1 MDKRR
6 TYKSLRYALLAGA
19 SAVLSWTSPA
29 LSANIPET
37 SLHYFALSGGALGDA
52 LRSFS
57 DQSGLSLVYDHRIV
71 AGKNAPAVSGALT
84 TRDALEALLQGSSL
98 DYLEIDSTTL
108 AIIRRPIVI
117 ELMPELSSIGY
128 DFRPI
133 DHARV
138 DEIIVTSSYRAP
150 GAAPGARINYALD
163 AETLELSGAQNIAEP
178 IHDLPANV
186 ASVTASNTQL
196 RGSAGGLNLTDLR
209 GLGPIRSLVLI
220 NNRRLVRT
228 SGGNGVVY
236 GVDLNAIPT
245 ALIDRVEIIN
255 QGAGAALGTDAVAGA
270 VNIVMRDHIDG
281 IAFSAHVG
289 LSERGDAA
297 EYSVSGF
304 AGTEFAGGRGRVS
317 GGLVYGMDPSL
328 FYTDRDYLA
337 QPYGFA
343 ANGLRTTPLAGDFT
357 PGFGG
362 SITTPAGRIAGAI
375 DQNGNA
381 AIISGIAN
389 QPLLTPDGFEN
400 FTGRV
405 DQLYNWLTGFS
416 ALPEI
421 DRLHGYGRVDYDAA
435 SNVSLFGEVL
445 FSDINTLSQI
455 APTPVSAD
463 RGIDPLVG
471 DSIIVPADHPDA
483 PAGLRQAIETRVGG
497 PIESFVISR
506 RFAELGP
513 RRYDIDRQ
521 IVDFTIGADIELG
534 DGWLLNASYK
544 YGRSKVH
551 SLETGVPDAERVA
564 IAVNPD
570 LCAASPGC
578 IPFNIFSAESASDEV
593 ADYYRLATRTRQ
605 ISTIEQIAR
614 VSGSGPL
621 YEIGEREGRISAGI
635 EYRRDMLNDGG
646 YVTST
651 NNPGLGVFQTITSS
665 GSVGYGEFFIGA
677 DLPVLSSSSSIG
689 AVEFG
694 GDVRLTRWDNGGFV
708 ANLSGQ
714 VSWTPVRGVEL
725 YAYALRGGRAPNVIE
740 LHSAGIRTSKSLTDP
755 CAAPI
760 ATPFSANCAAA
771 GPLGAPPGFTQQ
783 NQLVPIVATANPY
796 LDNESVRTRHFG
808 IAADLQE
815 FIDLGDDKL
824 RLTMDWRR
832 HRILNGIERVNSQ
845 FAINSCYQSEDFDYF
860 YCGTNPATGS
870 LYIQRD
876 ASTRQLTLLEY
887 GYANISDARI
897 SGLDATFAYRRDL
910 YWGAFAPTFAFDI
923 IYSYTHKAE
932 FSGFLS
938 QSLVDQTGSVDFPQH
953 QIYATASLEAERWK
967 TLWTLRRRGAAFT
980 RRNSVAE
987 ASLPA
992 RVNVD
997 VGLQFRPDDN
1007 IIIYGGIENLFDEDL
1022 PIAPFAEHGYL
1033 AAQYD
1038 PIGRRYFAGVKAE
1051 F

>member
-1 MDKRR
+1 MDNRL
-6 TYKSLRYALLAGA
+6 TYKSLRHSLFAGAALLSATPAFSAGIPD
-19 SAVLSWTSPA
+19 TA
-29 LSANIPET
+29 LHS
-37 SLHYFALSGGALGDA
+37 FALPGGALGDA

-57 DQSGLSLVYDHRIV
+57 EQSGISLVYDHRIV
-71 AGKNAPAVSGALT
+71 AGKNTPPISGALT
-84 TRDALEALLQGSSL
+84 TRDALGSILNGSSL
-98 DYLEIDSTTL
+98 DYLEIDNTTL

-117 ELMPELSSIGY
+117 ELMPELSAIGY
-128 DFRPI
+128 DFRTT
-133 DHARV
+133 HRARV

-150 GAAPGARINYALD
+150 GAKPGARVNYAFD
-163 AETLELSGAQNIAEP
+163 AEALELSGAQNIAEP

-209 GLGPIRSLVLI
+209 GLGSIRSLVLI

-228 SGGNGVVY
+228 SGGNGAVY

-281 IAFSAHVG
+281 IALSAHGG
-289 LSERGDAA
+289 LSERGDAS
-297 EYSVSGF
+297 EYSVSVF
-304 AGTEFAGGRGRVS
+304 TGTEFAGGLGRVS
-317 GGLVYGMDPSL
+317 GGIVYGMDPSL

-337 QPYGFA
+337 QPYGYA
-343 ANGLRTTPLAGDFT
+343 ANGLRTTPSAGVFT

-362 SITTPAGRIAGAI
+362 SVTTPAGRIEGAI
-375 DQNGNA
+375 DQNGDA
-381 AIISGIAN
+381 AIFSGIAN
-389 QPLLTPDGFEN
+389 QPVLTPDSFEN
-400 FTGRV
+400 FTGRI

-421 DRLHGYGRVDYDAA
+421 DRLHGYGRIDYDAA
-435 SNVSLFGEVL
+435 SNVSINAELL

-483 PAGLRQAIETRVGG
+483 PSGLRQAIETRVGG

-521 IVDFTIGADIELG
+521 IVDLMIGADVELG

-544 YGRSKVH
+544 YGRSKVQ
-551 SLETGVPDAERVA
+551 SFETGIPDAERIA

-570 LCAASPGC
+570 LCAATPGC
-578 IPFNIFSAESASDEV
+578 SPFNIFSAESVSAET
-593 ADYYRLATRTRQ
+593 AEFYRLTPRIRR
-605 ISTIEQIAR
+605 ISTSEQIAR
-614 VSGSGPL
+614 LSGSGPL
-621 YEIGEREGRISAGI
+621 YEVGEREGRLSLGI
-635 EYRRDMLNDGG
+635 EYRRDMLNDDG
-646 YVTST
+646 YVTSS
-651 NNPGLGVFQTITSS
+651 NNPGLGVFQTAGSS
-665 GSVGYGEFFIGA
+665 GSVGYGEFFVGA
-677 DLPVLSSSSSIG
+677 DLPVLSSFSTIG

-694 GDVRLTRWDNGGFV
+694 GDLRLTRWDRGGFV
-708 ANLSGQ
+708 ANLSGRA
-714 VSWTPVRGVEL
+714 SWSPVPGLEI

-740 LHSAGIRTSKSLTDP
+740 LNSGGLRTSKSVTDP

-760 ATPFSANCAAA
+760 ATQFIANCAAA
-771 GPLGAPPGFTQQ
+771 GPLGAPPGLIQQ
-783 NQLVPIVATANPY
+783 NQLAQIVTTNNPD

-808 IAADLQE
+808 IAADLE
-815 FIDLGDDKL
+815 EIINLGDDTL
-824 RLTMDWRR
+824 RLTMDWR
-832 HRILNGIERVNSQ
+832 HHQITNGIERISSQ
-845 FAINSCYQSEDFDYF
+845 FAVNSCYQSENFDYF
-860 YCGTNPATGS
+860 YCGINPGTGN

-876 ASTRQLTLLEY
+876 PTTRQLTLLEY
-887 GYANISDARI
+887 GYANQSEARI
-897 SGLDATFAYRRDL
+897 SGLDATLAYRRDL
-910 YWGAFAPTFAFDI
+910 YWGAFAPTFAFDVL
-923 IYSYTHKAE
+923 YTYTHKVE
-932 FSGFLS
+932 FGGHVS
-938 QSLVDQTGSVDFPQH
+938 QNLVSQVGSVDFPRH
-953 QIYATASLEAERWK
+953 QVYATASLETERWK

-980 RRNSVAE
+980 QRTSVPE
-987 ASLPA
+987 AMLPA
-992 RVNVD
+992 RINVD
-997 VGLQFRPDDN
+997 AGVQFRPDDN
-1007 IIIYGGIENLFDEDL
+1007 IIIYGGVENLFDEEL
-1022 PIAPFAEHGYL
+1022 PVAPFAEHGHL